1 MSFSFSDFS
10 AALKAGAPVTA
21 DDVLALRRW
30 VWPDGVVSESE
41 AEALFALNRE
51 VADAAPEWDDFFVE
65 AISEH
70 VLNASEPH
78 LYIDEPTAAW
88 LIAQFA
94 QDGAPVKPVELELVV
109 KILEKALNAPAAL
122 KTWALSQIE
131 TAVLTGEGPTRRDG
145 PLRPGRVDEAEVK
158 LLRRLVFAE
167 GGDGA
172 LTVGDEEA
180 EMLWRIK
187 DATLHADNPPEWMQL
202 FVQALA
208 NHLMAWTNYR
218 PLDRAKAAELENFMN
233 DRHSSVLGFL
243 GRVAG
248 QLGHPD
254 FKDAELIALGR
265 DPLDREMSAAEHAA
279 SVAAAEAVTPDEQN
293 WLQAHIDAD
302 GAHDP
307 YEEALL
313 AFIAEDQRQRG

>member
-41 AEALFALNRE
+41 AEALFAINRLITE
-51 VADAAPEWDDFFVE
+51 AAPEWDDFFVE

-78 LYIDEPTAAW
+78 GYVDDATASW
-88 LIAQFA
+88 LIGQFA
-94 QDGAPVKPVELELVV
+94 QDGAPVKPVELETVV
-109 KILEKALNAPAAL
+109 KILEKALNAPASL
-122 KTWALSQIE
+122 KKWALQQVE

-145 PLRPGRVDEAEVK
+145 PLQPGRVDEAEVK
-158 LLRRLVFAE
+158 LLRRLVFAT

-172 LTVGDEEA
+172 LTVGDDEA

-218 PLDRAKAAELENFMN
+218 PLERGQAAELENFMN
-233 DRHSSVLGFL
+233 DRHSSVLCFL
-243 GRVAG
+243 GRMRG
-248 QLGHPD
+248 QLLHPD
-254 FKDAELIALGR
+254 FADAERIFIRAE
-265 DPLDREMSAAEHAA
+265 PTAAQHEA
-279 SVAAAEAVTPDEQN
+279 SVEAAKAVTPAEQT

-302 GAHDP
+302 GARDP
-307 YEEALL
+307 YEEGLL
-313 AFIAEDQRQRG
+313 AFIAADQRSRG

>member
-30 VWPDGVVSESE
+30 VWPDGVVSDAE
-41 AEALFALNRE
+41 AEALFALNRL
-51 VADAAPEWDDFFVE
+51 VRDAAPEWDDFFVE

-78 LYIDEPTAAW
+78 LYVDEPTAAW
-88 LIAQFA
+88 LIAQVA
-94 QDGAPVKPVELELVV
+94 QDALPVKPVELELVV
-109 KILEKALNAPAAL
+109 KILEKALNAPASL
-122 KTWALSQIE
+122 KSWALGQIE

-145 PLRPGRVDEAEVK
+145 PLQPGRVDEAEVK
-158 LLRRLVFAE
+158 LLRRLIFAA

-172 LTVGDEEA
+172 LTVGDDEA

-208 NHLMAWTNYR
+208 NHLMAWSNYH
-218 PLDRAKAAELENFMN
+218 PLERAQAAQLESFMN

-243 GRVAG
+243 GRMAG

-254 FKDAELIALGR
+254 FKDAEQIAFDGMLGHQTT
-265 DPLDREMSAAEHAA
+265 AAEHDA
-279 SVAAAEAVTPDEQN
+279 SVAAAEDVTPAEQG
-293 WLQAHIDAD
+293 WLQGHVDAD
-302 GAHDP
+302 GARDP

-313 AFIAEDQRQRG
+313 AFIAAEKRRPA